1 MAVRKP
7 FNRSTNFTPIFTDYN
22 SFFNFCKALSEVF
35 VKLFLVFVKLCRTT
49 FDYWRCPW
57 VSHRHSIQCVQ
68 CNNVQPWAC
77 IQTGIQCWA
86 VSVTEIIFRQLLK
99 LTNLFTRTM
108 KIGQWTHGKTII
120 LFSHSVTGFSDNW
133 VSQLVTFLEVGAF
146 FDPCHIAL
154 CRENQSRKLIDTF
167 PRPGS
172 GHKDWVAISRECAG

>member
-1 MAVRKP
+1 MYLFLGRKP
-7 FNRSTNFTPIFTDYN
+7 VRACRTCQCQRSRETKLVPRWWQSENPSTAPPTSHPSSLTTIAFLIFV
-22 SFFNFCKALSEVF
+22 SFCKLSEVF

-99 LTNLFTRTM
+99 LTNLFTRGM
-108 KIGQWTHGKTII
+108 KIGQWKYGKTII

-146 FDPCHIAL
+146 FDPCHI
-154 CRENQSRKLIDTF
+154 
-167 PRPGS
+167 
-172 GHKDWVAISRECAG
+172 V